1 MLLLSIVLQWRVTEL
16 HWRVTE
22 LQRRVTELQ
31 WRVTVGIVCAIAV
44 CLWNESYSIYPE
56 LSVFEK

>member
-31 WRVTVGIVCAIAV
+31 WRVTVGIVC
-44 CLWNESYSIYPE
+44 ESYSIYPE